1 LERDERKEEQ
11 QERSS
16 MEKDS
21 VDDLIGN
28 LKDSVKDMILAQ
40 R

>member
-1 LERDERKEEQ
+1 MERTM
-11 QERSS
+11 

-21 VDDLIGN
+21 VDDLINN
-28 LKDSVKDMILAQ
+28 LKDSVKDMILSQ